1 MNQEDEKSVIM
12 GVMQKINR
20 FLDMVRS
27 WVRAVMRV
35 LAHGLDHVMG
45 GRLHPNHITFVGL
58 FAHLPIAWLI
68 ATQKYVPAAL
78 LLIVFGLFDSLD
90 GALARVQKR
99 ESEAG
104 MLLDS
109 VTDRMKEVF
118 LYSGAALAMVGSGH
132 PKAAVW
138 AVVACGG
145 SLLVSY
151 VNAWGEAVAARAHLD
166 QHGVNQS
173 FRSGLMTF
181 DVRMAVLIIG
191 LASDKLIPTVAVI
204 GILSWLTAIGRLRTI
219 SKALS

>member
-1 MNQEDEKSVIM
+1 MDTARNAVRE
-12 GVMQKINR
+12 VM
-20 FLDMVRS
+20 V
-27 WVRAVMRV
+27 V
-35 LAHGLDHVMG
+35 LARGLNKLTG
-45 GRLHPNHITFVGL
+45 GKLQPSTITYVGL
-58 FAHLPIAWLI
+58 LAHVPIAWLI
-68 ATQKYVPAAL
+68 ATQKYVPAGF

-90 GALARVQKR
+90 GALARVQNR

-118 LYSGAALAMVGSGH
+118 LYTGASWTMINSAN
-132 PKAAVW
+132 PKVAAW

-151 VNAWGEAVAARAHLD
+151 VNAWGEAVMAKRHHD
-166 QHGVNQS
+166 THQVNRS

-191 LASDKLIPTVAVI
+191 LVSHQLIAAVI
-204 GILSWLTAIGRLRTI
+204 IIAILSWLTAIGRLRNI
-219 SKALS
+219 SRVLKV